1 MALVAGLAVAGP
13 ALAGG
18 GAGHPD
24 VEPRSRRSWLQREA
38 GAELPLGA
46 CDISRVGKHQGKVV
60 VKGTVRDVS
69 MSIGSWLI
77 AEGYAEPEMRHD
89 YRLEDLDYSGPR
101 VPRDSAHDHPRRRS
115 TDR

>member
-1 MALVAGLAVAGP
+1 MRVRIKVTP
-13 ALAGG
+13 KE
-18 GAGHPD
+18 H
-24 VEPRSRRSWLQREA
+24 
-38 GAELPLGA
+38 ELDGV
-46 CDISRVGKHQGKVV
+46 SVGKFEA
-60 VKGTVRDVS
+60 GTVREVS